1 MKSSGRAAGCFF
13 TWAPAATTRPEAS
26 RWGGC
31 PRRGLVGG
39 PRRPR
44 SGSGDRSGPARTTSR
59 ILSTSRPCGRLCRL
73 RGQGVAAAATGASEG
88 HPGQGSASHRP
99 RGLHCC
105 PRGIRHLTPSGRPG
119 DEAPDAADLVRLSVE
134 LAEKPSQGL
143 PERGR
148 AVEDVLGEVPI
159 LVAHGDPGPSR
170 VAVDPTIVVDQG
182 EDQLHDGTVGHGAAH
197 GRVRRVVEV
206 AGQDRAAGLVP
217 GAGESLGLGVDRVG
231 QQWSLPEGL
240 LRRSGTVRTLGPVD
254 PVARER
260 PETGAQHR
268 RHGLA
273 PGADVLTSCL
283 PCHPH
288 PLTRSFTALPS
299 TASALLSRD
308 AGRGA
313 VGRREATRGSLLTR
327 FSARL
332 DRQSMV
338 EDLVG
343 IPSALRFLEFLV
355 VPAVVQLGPW
365 DA

>member
-1 MKSSGRAAGCFF
+1 MATRVRVGWPSTRPSSSTRARTSSTTGRSATVPRMVGSGGSSKWPDRIGRPDSYRARARASASASIGSVSSGAY
-13 TWAPAATTRPEAS
+13 PES
-26 RWGGC
+26 
-31 PRRGLVGG
+31 
-39 PRRPR
+39 
-44 SGSGDRSGPARTTSR
+44 
-59 ILSTSRPCGRLCRL
+59 
-73 RGQGVAAAATGASEG
+73 
-88 HPGQGSASHRP
+88 
-99 RGLHCC
+99 
-105 PRGIRHLTPSGRPG
+105 
-119 DEAPDAADLVRLSVE
+119 
-134 LAEKPSQGL
+134 
-143 PERGR
+143 
-148 AVEDVLGEVPI
+148 
-159 LVAHGDPGPSR
+159 
-170 VAVDPTIVVDQG
+170 
-182 EDQLHDGTVGHGAAH
+182 
-197 GRVRRVVEV
+197 
-206 AGQDRAAGLVP
+206 
-217 GAGESLGLGVDRVG
+217 
-231 QQWSLPEGL
+231 L
-240 LRRSGTVRTLGPVD
+240 LRRSGTVRTFGPVD

-365 DA
+365 D